1 MRFDRDYSTAAM
13 FVMAFV
19 VIAVIAAIVADKA
32 VTERQNSLAQPFTSI
47 QTYHGR
53 VQTYR
58 QCIDGNLYLIVVG
71 STGIAVTAIP
81 PVPRPCASLTP
92 EAQ

>member
-19 VIAVIAAIVADKA
+19 VIAIIAAIVADKA

-47 QTYHGR
+47 
-53 VQTYR
+53 QTYR